1 MSSFIDALSN
11 HFNEKIARIAIN
23 GVVIIGIIIK
33 LPSKIQANTGIVIAS
48 INERIIIK
56 IHDNKCMIIIELFTK
71 VIFLY
76 KQMSMILNKSN
87 KMKDGKL
94 IIIKNWPNDIKTS
107 TNSFIITESP
117 CIQNTY

>member
-48 INERIIIK
+48 INERTIIK
-56 IHDNKCMIIIELFTK
+56 IHDNKCMILIELFTK

-76 KQMSMILNKSN
+76 EQMSIILNKSN

-107 TNSFIITESP
+107 TNSFIINESP
-117 CIQNTY
+117 CIQNIY